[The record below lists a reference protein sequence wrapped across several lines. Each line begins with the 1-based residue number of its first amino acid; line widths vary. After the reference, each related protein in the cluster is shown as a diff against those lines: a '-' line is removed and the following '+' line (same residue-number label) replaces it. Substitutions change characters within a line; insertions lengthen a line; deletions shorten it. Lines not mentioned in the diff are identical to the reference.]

1 MDERMIVQ
9 IAGEC
14 TQSFNRLIN
23 LVEGLEELPQ
33 HLSRS
38 KGQLT
43 MVQSARDEYGRLRV
57 WIESVGADRSDRL
70 SLDFRLQDS
79 TRVKK
84 AVTGLLEDLRVALDD
99 GKHCEFPCNCFVPS
113 ALADS

>member
-43 MVQSARDEYGRLRV
+43 MVQSA
-57 WIESVGADRSDRL
+57 
-70 SLDFRLQDS
+70 
-79 TRVKK
+79 
-84 AVTGLLEDLRVALDD
+84 
-99 GKHCEFPCNCFVPS
+99 
-113 ALADS
+113 